1 MTTYGDL
8 LAQTTAHVRDGATTL
23 RADRF
28 WTPREALDAIGDYH
42 GLLDAI
48 ASHTRRLLWPA
59 QLGRIGLARHRDGL
73 PPVERAA
80 IDLAAGI
87 ETLTGEA
94 RPHPSQVGGA
104 GTPWARAALSL
115 RAAADLVATHYTGE
129 GRPRTPDAAHTAT
142 ATFDAGLASLGHVA
156 QAVLAH
162 ENPLALRAIQAGVP
176 RGVVARQLPG
186 LEHLADV
193 ARTLTTETPEQ
204 RKVQLDALAQVP
216 LRPRTDDPATELTDR
231 MVRLR
236 QATWELSGDRSD
248 AVASLRT
255 MAALGVAVHAH
266 TAAFHGADLAAP
278 DTVSA
283 DRGPGALV
291 RHARTWQR
299 LHQALSDFAILAPPA
314 MSMRDDAAAVARLVR
329 ELAPIEHRHGSA
341 AFAPAERQIA
351 ARLNGAVQLMAD
363 IAVHEGMTFDRLARA
378 GLLYMPAR
386 MLPRDLVS
394 ERPDLATARL
404 EQRLVHAPDVITG
417 ATARLYAEVASH
429 PIGVSVTAPLIGRNA
444 ATSTD
449 APQIAMA

>member
-1 MTTYGDL
+1 MTTYPDL
-8 LAQTTAHVRDGATTL
+8 LAQTSAHVRDAATVL

-42 GLLDAI
+42 GLLDAV

-59 QLGRIGLARHRDGL
+59 QLGRIGLARRRDGI

-80 IDLAAGI
+80 IKLAAGI
-87 ETLTGEA
+87 EALTGEA
-94 RPHPSQVGGA
+94 RPHPSQIGGA

-115 RAAADLVATHYTGE
+115 RAAADLVATHYTRE
-129 GRPRTPDAAHTAT
+129 GRPRTPDAAHTTT
-142 ATFDAGLASLGHVA
+142 ATFDAGLADLGNLA

-162 ENPLALRAIQAGVP
+162 EDPLALRAIQAGVP

-186 LEHLADV
+186 LEHLADL
-193 ARTLTTETPEQ
+193 ARKLPTEMPE
-204 RKVQLDALAQVP
+204 RLEAQLDALGQVP

-236 QATWELSGDRSD
+236 QATWELTGNRSD
-248 AVASLRT
+248 ALASLRT
-255 MAALGVAVHAH
+255 MAGLGIAVHAH
-266 TAAFHGADLAAP
+266 AAAFHGADLAAP
-278 DTVSA
+278 DTA
-283 DRGPGALV
+283 GAGRGAGALV
-291 RHARTWQR
+291 GHARAWQR
-299 LHQALSDFAILAPPA
+299 LHHALSEFAILAPTA
-314 MSMRDDAAAVARLVR
+314 TSIRDDAAAVGRLLR

-341 AFAPAERQIA
+341 PFTPAERQIA

-363 IAVHEGMTFDRLARA
+363 VAVHEGTTFDRLARA

-429 PIGVSVTAPLIGRNA
+429 PIDVPTAAPVGRLA
-444 ATSTD
+444 PASTD
-449 APQIAMA
+449 ASPISMA